1 MEAVNGGS
9 MNHPAVS
16 AALAT
21 AAGLVG
27 MEVAFVGRL
36 TDDEFSFARVHGE
49 IPGITEGLTLPRAD
63 SFCHRMLRGAPAV
76 TTDAGRDPAYAD
88 APARDAFGITSY
100 VGVPVR
106 GGDGAV
112 VGTLCGIDRASVP
125 VSTGV
130 LPVLG
135 SLAGVVGAHAT
146 ADANPDASAVVRR
159 TPHSWRVGDQHEDA
173 LLSAMVL
180 ADLLAGTTE
189 TSGRPPRADEGD
201 SEVDRLRVAVSQLEH
216 ALTAR
221 VTIEQAIG
229 VLAERQHLA
238 PRAAFDRLRKAARS
252 RGRKV
257 HDLAR
262 VVVASINDPSVPLP
276 PELAGRR

>member
-1 MEAVNGGS
+1 MGVVNGGDLH
-9 MNHPAVS
+9 HPAVS

-21 AAGLVG
+21 AARLLG
-27 MEVAFVGRL
+27 MEVVFVGAL

-49 IPGITEGLTLPRAD
+49 LPGVAEGRTLPRAD
-63 SFCHRMLRGAPAV
+63 SFCHRMLAGAPPA
-76 TTDAGRDPAYAD
+76 TQDATRDPAYAD
-88 APARDAFGITSY
+88 APARSEFGISSY

-112 VGTLCGIDRASVP
+112 FGTLCGIDRSSVP
-125 VSTGV
+125 VADDV

-135 SLAGVVGAHAT
+135 ALAGVVAAHVD
-146 ADANPDASAVVRR
+146 ADDRAVVRR
-159 TPHSWRVGDQHEDA
+159 TNVGWRVGAHSEDE
-173 LLSAMVL
+173 LLTAMIL
-180 ADLLAGTTE
+180 ADLLAGE
-189 TSGRPPRADEGD
+189 ADALGRPPRAGDSD
-201 SEVDRLRVAVSQLEH
+201 SEVDRLRVAVAQLEH

-221 VTIEQAIG
+221 VTVEQAIG
-229 VLAERQHLA
+229 VIAERQHLA
-238 PRAAFDRLRKAARS
+238 TRAAFERLRKAARS

-262 VVVASINDPSVPLP
+262 VVVASVTDPTAPLP